1 MKKPKLLLPDLKI
14 LLQNQNFIA
23 HYPNETE
30 PRLQAYFESIEMLA
44 MLNKISN
51 KKRLSSQIYLAMI
64 HVQFKDF
71 IRLNSPARWQLC
83 LLESIGKTL
92 GYRI

>member
-14 LLQNQNFIA
+14 LLQNQNFILQ
-23 HYPNETE
+23 YPTETE
-30 PRLQAYFESIEMLA
+30 PRFQAFFESVEMLA
-44 MLNKISN
+44 LLNKISL

-64 HVQFKDF
+64 HFQFKDF
-71 IRLNSPARWQLC
+71 IQLSSPGRWQLS
-83 LLESIGKTL
+83 LLVLIGRTL